1 MIKITKPTL
10 QKALIAGFF
19 SAFTIGVLTVLTYK
33 STLGYFLAGS
43 FGSSMV
49 LLFGFPESPFAQ
61 PKNVFFGHLVT
72 SIVGVLILKFL
83 PVDLF
88 LQIAV
93 AVGLGIF
100 VMILLGVTHPPAGGN
115 PIVIILGAVSYDFLL
130 NPIIFG
136 SIIIIA
142 YAIVLN
148 RFILKKNYPSSWK
161 SWFKIIVVTIDI
173 FITFFIVFSF
183 IFLLINTNDEYRL
196 FDKRILT

>member
-1 MIKITKPTL
+1 MIKITKPIL
-10 QKALIAGFF
+10 EKALIAGFF

-161 SWFKIIVVTIDI
+161 S
-173 FITFFIVFSF
+173 
-183 IFLLINTNDEYRL
+183 
-196 FDKRILT
+196 